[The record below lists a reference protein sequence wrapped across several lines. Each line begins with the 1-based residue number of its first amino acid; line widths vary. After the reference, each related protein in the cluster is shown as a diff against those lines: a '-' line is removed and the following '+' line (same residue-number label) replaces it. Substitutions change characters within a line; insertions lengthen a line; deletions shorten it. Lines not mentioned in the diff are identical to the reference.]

1 MSNNEEKSNGLVQAE
16 NSKQTIRNYVRTVK
30 ELQMKKLILENA
42 NEKMLVQSQKQQ
54 DEMNNTLI
62 SKQKE
67 LEKNNANYLKCKEN
81 YEYARD
87 EKYVGIGERIITAV
101 ILMLISAALIFG
113 ILYVIAWPLKL
124 LFGPLLGGL
133 GNLIHSN
140 LAIVGI
146 ISAIIGTIIAIS
158 YILWD
163 LPQTKKNWTKQHMIW
178 LDDCKFKMESAE
190 RIARSLAMQVDE
202 ISNQDIPNAK
212 QLFDKQIENNES
224 AINVLNEN
232 LQLILDAN
240 IIPPAYRDI
249 DCVITLDHIFE
260 NDLADHMREAV
271 LLYRE
276 WLAQERIIAGLE
288 NIYKMLGQ
296 LSSQM
301 QYMQLTLESI
311 DSSVNSI
318 CSDMG
323 KLVTLQKQNNKTQE
337 QILRESESTRVATE
351 AVRRSNEKYEWYV
364 EQHRQGLL

>member
-30 ELQMKKLILENA
+30 ELQMKKLILEKSNA
-42 NEKMLVQSQKQQ
+42 KLAVDLENNRQQSEILKQEKEKEIDRLKTNQKVHEDRANQEFVWHPIGLELACLLILFSLIAAASFGLLYFICTASGAFNPVNINILV
-54 DEMNNTLI
+54 
-62 SKQKE
+62 
-67 LEKNNANYLKCKEN
+67 
-81 YEYARD
+81 
-87 EKYVGIGERIITAV
+87 
-101 ILMLISAALIFG
+101 
-113 ILYVIAWPLKL
+113 
-124 LFGPLLGGL
+124 
-133 GNLIHSN
+133 
-140 LAIVGI
+140 I
-146 ISAIIGTIIAIS
+146 ISIVISIIVLL
-158 YILWD
+158 ILQYN
-163 LPQTKKNWTKQHMIW
+163 LVTCFNFESKK
-178 LDDCKFKMESAE
+178 
-190 RIARSLAMQVDE
+190 
-202 ISNQDIPNAK
+202 
-212 QLFDKQIENNES
+212 KQIRNHYDSILFHKSKLEEINKQFLEICKVKEAIEKEHNDVERVYNQQISINES
-224 AINVLNEN
+224 AIEQITNNINDLLN
-232 LQLILDAN
+232 LAV
-240 IIPPAYRDI
+240 IPPAYRDI

-311 DSSVNSI
+311 ERGVNSI

-323 KLVTLQKQNNKTQE
+323 ELVTLQKQNNKTQE